1 MAANK
6 KGVVYRLTMAGGF
19 GLIAYQM
26 FGEVFYYKY
35 MRQDRNEEIQQEKDD
50 ERKINRF
57 EQEAPEEKGTEEE
70 ELNKKMLNDV
80 KSA

>member
-1 MAANK
+1 
-6 KGVVYRLTMAGGF
+6 
-19 GLIAYQM
+19 
-26 FGEVFYYKY
+26 